1 MLQEKAVS
9 FQTLYEDVRKEKAKQ
24 LMLNP
29 FLTKDE
35 LAKKL
40 GYSSISSFNRAFKR
54 WEIE

>member
-1 MLQEKAVS
+1 MLQEKMIS
-9 FQTLYEDVRKEKAKQ
+9 FQTLYDEVRKEKAKK

-29 FLTKDE
+29 FITKDE

-40 GYSSISSFNRAFKR
+40 GYSSLSSFNRAYKR